1 MMTHIRIFKTI
12 IPRVHVGYELV
23 DSKPGTPLILSFFPA
38 NENGTLK
45 QIETKKS
52 DFENC

>member
-1 MMTHIRIFKTI
+1 MMTHIRILKTI
-12 IPRVHVGYELV
+12 IPPVHVGYELV
-23 DSKPGTPLILSFFPA
+23 DSQRGTPFNLSFFPG

-52 DFENC
+52 DFENY